1 MDIGKLCMLAGAIL
15 FGVGVF
21 LYFGGRLD
29 FLGRLPG
36 DIHFTSGNTQFYFP
50 IVTCALVSLI
60 GTLLL
65 NLFFRK

>member
-1 MDIGKLCMLAGAIL
+1 MLAGLAL
-15 FGVGVF
+15 FAAGAF

-29 FLGRLPG
+29 FLGHLPG
-36 DIHFTSGNTQFYFP
+36 DIHVSRGNTEFHFP

-65 NLFFRK
+65 NLFFRR